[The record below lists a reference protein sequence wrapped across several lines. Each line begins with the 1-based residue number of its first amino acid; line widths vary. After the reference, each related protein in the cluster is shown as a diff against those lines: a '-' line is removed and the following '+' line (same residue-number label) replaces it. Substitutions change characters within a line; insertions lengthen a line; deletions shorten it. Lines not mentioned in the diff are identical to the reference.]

1 LSAITYDTWGGPFA
15 QESSLIAPRNDTRGE
30 QHRINDRIRSREIRL
45 IGPTGDQLGIKP
57 VPDALR
63 MARGFDLDLVEV
75 APGANPPVCRIM
87 DYGKFKYEEGQKAK
101 EARKKSTNVTV
112 KEVKYRPKIGKGDF
126 DTKTR
131 NVIRFI
137 EEGHK
142 VKITLQFRGRE
153 MAHPELGSK
162 ILDQVLESVGP
173 AAKVDTQARFEGRS
187 MTMVLSPDKQAQET
201 MKKAAAEA
209 EKAAAAAE
217 AGETPAEAL
226 VVEAPE
232 VEAVETTAEAPAA
245 EVDETSTEAPEVEA
259 VETPAEAP
267 EADADDES
275 AEAPDTATA
284 ESGDTEDPQ

>member
-1 LSAITYDTWGGPFA
+1 MSAITYDTWGGPFA

-137 EEGHK
+137 DEGHK

-162 ILDQVLESVGP
+162 ILDQVLESVGL

-209 EKAAAAAE
+209 EKEAAAAAE
-217 AGETPAEAL
+217 VGETPAEAP
-226 VVEAPE
+226 V
-232 VEAVETTAEAPAA
+232 VEAVETPADVPAA

-259 VETPAEAP
+259 VETTTEAP